1 MKYYNLTTQ
10 QWIKI
15 KELLPGTK
23 GKVGRNSQNN
33 RKFVEAILYR
43 YRTGVPLLWWSLSS

>member
-23 GKVGRNSQNN
+23 GEVGRNAKNKRQ
-33 RKFVEAILYR
+33 FV
-43 YRTGVPLLWWSLSS
+43 